1 MIYNTKPINIPVI
14 QEHINKKKKQLNEL
28 GFLYEKR
35 ERLNPL
41 RFGCKKRFA
50 GLNTMMS
57 YLKEQVKGRGFRTLF
72 L

>member
-1 MIYNTKPINIPVI
+1 MIYNTRPINIPVI

-35 ERLNPL
+35 GRLNPL
-41 RFGCKKRFA
+41 RWGVKERYA

-57 YLKEQVKGRGFRTLF
+57 HLKEQVKEII
-72 L
+72 